1 MEGPITDSARA
12 AMLRAAVARVGR
24 DQLRQALAFMVDSQV
39 AVPKAVGNAL
49 NALRKHRDPAQVVT
63 RAQYRAALPYVAA
76 AVSDECLTRTIE
88 VLGDH
93 SDDPTREQ
101 LVEAMEQ
108 VRDSFDDV
116 TIAVMLA
123 SVADGEMP
131 ASDLCFD
138 LLATDERY
146 GLTGVTD
153 PGTEP
158 DPGTAAP
165 DAAPVPVV
173 TAEQREA
180 RRLKKQRDA
189 AERRKKA
196 EAARRASEQVRRARK
211 QERASGSGPVAG
223 EPSPVRSGTGTSV
236 PGETP
241 RLIRRASLTPLQ
253 EEQFDRDDPWVT
265 GVIYA
270 WVPFDAVDPSQPG
283 LDGKSRRCV
292 VVAGSPTELL
302 VRPGY
307 SDGGVKSRDWKSVP
321 LGHWRRSGF
330 DQPTWIDTE
339 ILRVPRPTDQEP
351 VGWLSPEDWNALW

>member
-12 AMLRAAVARVGR
+12 AMVRAAVARVGR

-49 NALRKHRDPAQVVT
+49 NALRKHRDPTQVVT

-76 AVSDECLTRTIE
+76 AVSDGCLTRTIE

-101 LVEAMEQ
+101 LVEAVEQ

-116 TIAVMLA
+116 TVAVMLA
-123 SVADGEMP
+123 SVADGDMP

-146 GLTGVTD
+146 GLTGVTE
-153 PGTEP
+153 PETEP
-158 DPGTAAP
+158 DTAPPAATPAP
-165 DAAPVPVV
+165 EVS
-173 TAEQREA
+173 AEQREA

-196 EAARRASEQVRRARK
+196 EAARRASEQLRRARK
-211 QERASGSGPVAG
+211 QERAAASGPGGAG
-223 EPSPVRSGTGTSV
+223 SSPDRAGTGSTAL
-236 PGETP
+236 GETP

-283 LDGKSRRCV
+283 IDGKSRRCV
-292 VVAGSPTELL
+292 VVAGSPSELL

-339 ILRVPRPTDQEP
+339 ILRVPRPDDQEP